1 MSTDQAKSQLPP
13 LRYSMARERR
23 FESSSRKS
31 RPSGA
36 HRIISIQKNKDH
48 KDVLSNLYQFFV
60 LIHCLK
66 VTHKNLSRDPVKHAT
81 APAPVDSLH
90 HGWDA
95 DNLSRYSRPIW
106 SSQDNTSQKQR
117 IFQVK
122 QTVSISVGAY
132 NHYFWL
138 PFFFT
143 GGIVPVPS
151 RARRAAARIVRG
163 LRTRTAI

>member
-48 KDVLSNLYQFFV
+48 NDVLSNLYKFFV

-117 IFQVK
+117 IFSGLSK
-122 QTVSISVGAY
+122 
-132 NHYFWL
+132 
-138 PFFFT
+138 PFQFQWGHIIITF
-143 GGIVPVPS
+143 GYHFSSQEGLSQFPVEH
-151 RARRAAARIVRG
+151 AAPPLV
-163 LRTRTAI
+163 LYVD